1 MKIILARA
9 SNSRF
14 LFHFYFTNTIFS
26 VSSNQFLPFFPIG
39 LPQTEQ
45 ILTFD
50 AKSKKSWTARP
61 ERKWSRL
68 APFVQLIFFT
78 EGHSYCSLCPTYV
91 MLHMSTRRLKV
102 YQHTNK
108 LTLITHQFKDRRVIT
123 NTCSPHL
130 QSHNCRR
137 AAAISIFLAI
147 SLLYTE

>member
-26 VSSNQFLPFFPIG
+26 VSSNQFLPFFSNWPAANRTNFNIWR
-39 LPQTEQ
+39 E
-45 ILTFD
+45 I
-50 AKSKKSWTARP
+50 KKSWTARP
-61 ERKWSRL
+61 ERKWNLL
-68 APFVQLIFFT
+68 APLVQLIFFT